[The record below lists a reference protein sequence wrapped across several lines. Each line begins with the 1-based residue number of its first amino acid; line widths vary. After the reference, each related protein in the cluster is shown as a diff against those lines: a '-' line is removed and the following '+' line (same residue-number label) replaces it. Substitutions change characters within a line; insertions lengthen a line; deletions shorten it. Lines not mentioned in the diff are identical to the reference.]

1 MNRGFTLIELLVVVL
16 IIGILAAVALPQ
28 YQKAVM
34 KSRMAEAWGNLKAIN
49 TAMNAYCLSGASG
62 GDFATIRQDL
72 DIDVK
77 DSENFAYTGNFI
89 CNRIGSQYI
98 YAEYQ
103 GPGEYD
109 IKLGIHP
116 ESGTRSCEGTACKD
130 VGFGRYVYSSVRYCL
145 CGSGSP
151 GCYVE

>member
-16 IIGILAAVALPQ
+16 ILGILAAVALPQ

-34 KSRMAEAWGNLKAIN
+34 KSRTAEAWGNLKTIN
-49 TAMNAYCLSGASG
+49 TALKAYCLSGVAG
-62 GDFATIRQDL
+62 GDFSTIRQDL

-77 DSENFAYTGNFI
+77 DSENFAYTGYVD
-89 CNRIGSQYI
+89 CNGAYGYVNWYI

-103 GPGEYD
+103 GAGEYD

-116 ESGTRSCEGTACKD
+116 TLGYRSCEGSDCKNI
-130 VGFGRYVYSSVRYCL
+130 GFTKYGQAGCMCGTGSS
-145 CGSGSP
+145 
-151 GCYVE
+151 CYIE

>member
-34 KSRMAEAWGNLKAIN
+34 KSRMAEAWGDLKAIN

-77 DSENFAYTGNFI
+77 DSENFAYTGTFNCNNFTK
-89 CNRIGSQYI
+89 YI

-116 ESGTRSCEGTACKD
+116 VSGIRSCEGSDCKNIGFSRYLYGSNSGACM
-130 VGFGRYVYSSVRYCL
+130 
-145 CGSGSP
+145 CGTGHS
-151 GCYVE
+151 CYIE